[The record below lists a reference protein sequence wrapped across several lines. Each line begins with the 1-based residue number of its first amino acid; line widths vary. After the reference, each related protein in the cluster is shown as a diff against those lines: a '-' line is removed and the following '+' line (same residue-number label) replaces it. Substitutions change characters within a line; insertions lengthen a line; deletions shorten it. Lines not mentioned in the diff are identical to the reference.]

1 MSKVAGGDFCSVVS
15 TVPKCKRGPTHKRWI
30 FTATQLWI
38 AEINYL
44 HITSEGPFAHLLK
57 FYLVKQGM
65 DRPHRARFKKLHVP
79 WLWWETCIEL
89 KLLSTLS
96 SPKCS
101 GRPNQLT
108 RGQHRT
114 FFKSGPCIGASF
126 SDS

>member
-44 HITSEGPFAHLLK
+44 HITSEGPFAHLIK

-65 DRPHRARFKKLHVP
+65 DRHIEQGSQAACPLVVVGNLYRAQTSVD
-79 WLWWETCIEL
+79 T
-89 KLLSTLS
+89 
-96 SPKCS
+96 
-101 GRPNQLT
+101 
-108 RGQHRT
+108 
-114 FFKSGPCIGASF
+114 
-126 SDS
+126 